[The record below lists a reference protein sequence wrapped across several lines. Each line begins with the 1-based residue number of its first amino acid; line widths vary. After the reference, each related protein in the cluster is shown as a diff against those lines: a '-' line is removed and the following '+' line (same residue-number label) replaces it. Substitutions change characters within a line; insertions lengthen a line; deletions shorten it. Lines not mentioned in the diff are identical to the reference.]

1 MGQILNFIGNI
12 LWFIFGGFISGIL
25 WWMAS
30 LLMFISIIGILFG
43 RACFVIGKLAFFPFG
58 KDVIKR
64 DERTHEKEIGT
75 GFLGVIGNIIWFI
88 FAGIWLFLGHLF
100 TGILLCFTLI
110 GIPFG
115 LHISNWLESL
125 YF

>member
-12 LWFIFGGFISGIL
+12 L
-25 WWMAS
+25 
-30 LLMFISIIGILFG
+30 
-43 RACFVIGKLAFFPFG
+43 
-58 KDVIKR
+58 
-64 DERTHEKEIGT
+64 
-75 GFLGVIGNIIWFI
+75 WFI

-115 LHISNWLESL
+115 LQHFKLAEISLFPIGKQIVSNEMSKVISENNAKKELNIE
-125 YF
+125 